1 MLEDAES
8 EMYWM
13 QFSDFY
19 DWPHIQY
26 FDDYKHLKQI
36 ILYANLTLIRSL
48 MGEELQLRKKQV
60 VKKWC
65 NVIHRVAAH
74 NEINKI

>member
-26 FDDYKHLKQI
+26 FDDYQHLKH
-36 ILYANLTLIRSL
+36 ILLHTNFTLIRDQ
-48 MGEELQLRKKQV
+48 MKEELSLRKKQITQ
-60 VKKWC
+60 KWC
-65 NVIHRVAAH
+65 EIIH
-74 NEINKI
+74 NIGDKKIFN